1 MSNSTRKNVV
11 VVGGGTGG
19 ATLIRILSK
28 FLDASKYNLVLVD
41 ARESL
46 ILTPA
51 TIRLPVANP
60 DGLEDRVFVPLKDI
74 FINGNGTFRQ
84 GTVTAIDPSAGDS
97 AVVLDDGD
105 RVPYDVLALSPGAT
119 WYGSF
124 DFSGDIKARWAED
137 RENLKNAQNVV
148 IVGAGAVGIELSGE
162 IKSEYPHKSVTVV
175 QGSSSVLNDAY
186 PAKYRKAL
194 QDAMTAKKITFVPNE
209 YIDDLRVQSDGQ
221 VKTRS
226 GKGIKADLV
235 IPAYG
240 PKPNTG
246 FIAESLGPDVL
257 SPNKYVKVQP
267 TLQLVNHPNIFVIG
281 DAVDNTE
288 QKQAAKTVAHA
299 AVAGGN
305 IVALLEGKVLKP
317 YKGSAEMIVITLGK
331 EGGRGYLG
339 VLWGIILGNWA
350 VKSIKAKTLLVSS
363 MRATYGL
370 S

>member
-11 VVGGGTGG
+11 VVGGGSGG
-19 ATLIRILSK
+19 ATLARILSK
-28 FLDASKYNLVLVD
+28 SLDASKYSLVLVD
-41 ARESL
+41 ARDSL
-46 ILTPA
+46 VLTPA

-60 DGLEDRVFVPLKDI
+60 DGLEDSVFIPLKDI

-84 GTVTAIDPSAGDS
+84 GTVVAIDPRVGDS
-97 AVVLDDGD
+97 AVVLDNGD
-105 RVPYDVLALSPGAT
+105 RVPYDVLTLSPGST

-137 RENLKNAQNVV
+137 RKNVKNAQNVV

-162 IKSEYPHKSVTVV
+162 IKSEYPHKSVTIV
-175 QGSSSVLNDAY
+175 QGGSSVLNDAY

-194 QDAMTAKKITFVPNE
+194 QDAMAAKKITFVRNE
-209 YIDDLRVQSDGQ
+209 YIDDLQVQSDGQ

-246 FIAESLGPDVL
+246 FITQSLGSDVL

-267 TLQLVNHPNIFVIG
+267 TFQLVNHPNIFVIG

-288 QKQAAKTVAHA
+288 QKQAAKAAAHA
-299 AVAGGN
+299 AVVGGN
-305 IVALLEGKVLKP
+305 IIALLEGKALNP
-317 YKGSAEMIVITLGK
+317 YKGSAEMIAITLGK
-331 EGGRGYLG
+331 EGGQGYLG
-339 VLWGIILGNWA
+339 VLWGIILGNWV
-350 VKSIKAKTLLVSS
+350 VKSMKAKTLLVPR
-363 MRATYGL
+363 MRAMYGQ